1 MTAHDLTPTE
11 RAVRI
16 IVAQHLPGVG
26 PDRATSYA
34 ERIHLKTPL
43 THLGLSDGYF
53 AAATVSIER
62 AYGFEATDDAWEACK
77 SIADLVALVL
87 EHQEAEAA
95 A

>member
-1 MTAHDLTPTE
+1 MSHDLTPTE

-16 IVAQHLPGVG
+16 IVSQHLPGVG

-43 THLGLSDGYF
+43 THLGLSDGAF
-53 AAATVSIER
+53 VAATIALEQT
-62 AYGFEATDDAWEACK
+62 YGFDLPDDLWESVKTVGDMAE
-77 SIADLVALVL
+77 LVARYAK
-87 EHQEAEAA
+87 AEAA